1 MSLQGTKQLFYFLS
15 LRGTKQ
21 SCGHNELT
29 AEFEC
34 LFIIPKDCFVP
45 RNDRKNNLRNCFVPR
60 NDNIKNK
67 TMKAYNPIWSE
78 NDFIHKTAQKWLKQG
93 FLNKEQSIEIEKTY
107 LHDYYDP
114 NIFLKIGL
122 FIFTILAAGVSVSLM
137 SVFFISIYEENINIA
152 AVIQSTIVGGI
163 FLILLENLIKGRKLY
178 HSGVDNALIYMTL
191 GAFCAGI
198 YFLFEKLNPPTWLF
212 LMLFLPLFVAT
223 TVRYAES
230 VVCTLTYFL
239 ILGIFVTIA
248 LESFWGKTLLP
259 FIVMIVSAGIYFAVK
274 KLSTRKDY
282 LYYETCLTILKTLSL
297 ITFYLGGNYLIVRE
311 GNALINNL
319 SLSVSPQV
327 AFAPMF
333 YFFTALIPLIYIF
346 FGLRNRDRLIMV
358 LGLITLGFS
367 IFTYRFYFSI
377 LPVEIALTLG
387 GILLIALSGG
397 LIQYL
402 KTEKKGFTYQP
413 DDEFEG
419 FNLEAMLMSQ
429 LVQSK
434 IPQQGDTF
442 RFGGGDSGGGGA
454 GGSY

>member
-1 MSLQGTKQLFYFLS
+1 
-15 LRGTKQ
+15 
-21 SCGHNELT
+21 
-29 AEFEC
+29 
-34 LFIIPKDCFVP
+34 
-45 RNDRKNNLRNCFVPR
+45 
-60 NDNIKNK
+60 
-67 TMKAYNPIWSE
+67 MKAYNPLWSE
-78 NDFIHKTAQKWLKQG
+78 NDFIQKTAQKWLKQG
-93 FLNKEQSIEIEKTY
+93 FLSKDQSFEIEKNY
-107 LHDYYDP
+107 PNDYYDP

-122 FIFTILAAGVSVSLM
+122 FVFTILAASVSVSLI
-137 SVFFISIYEENINIA
+137 SIFFISIYQTNMNA
-152 AVIQSTIVGGI
+152 AFVIQSLLVGGV
-163 FLILLENLIKGRKLY
+163 FLLLLENLIKGRKLY
-178 HSGVDNALIYMTL
+178 HSGVDNALIYMAL
-191 GAFCAGI
+191 GAFCSAL

-223 TVRYAES
+223 TIRYAES

-259 FIVMIVSAGIYFAVK
+259 FIVMIVSAVIYFVVK
-274 KLSTRKDY
+274 KLATRKDY

-333 YFFTALIPLIYIF
+333 YFFTVVIPIAYIF
-346 FGLRNRDRLIMV
+346 FGLRYRDRLILI
-358 LGLITLGFS
+358 LGMITLGFS

-387 GILLIALSGG
+387 GVLLIALSAG

-442 RFGGGDSGGGGA
+442 RFGGGDTGGGGA
-454 GGSY
+454 GGNY

>member
-1 MSLQGTKQLFYFLS
+1 
-15 LRGTKQ
+15 
-21 SCGHNELT
+21 
-29 AEFEC
+29 
-34 LFIIPKDCFVP
+34 
-45 RNDRKNNLRNCFVPR
+45 
-60 NDNIKNK
+60 
-67 TMKAYNPIWSE
+67 MKAYNPLWSE
-78 NDFIHKTAQKWLKQG
+78 NDFIQKTAQKWLKQG
-93 FLNKEQSIEIEKTY
+93 FLSKDQFLEVEKTY
-107 LHDYYDP
+107 AHDYYDP

-122 FIFTILAAGVSVSLM
+122 FIFTILVASVSISLM
-137 SVFFISIYEENINIA
+137 SIFFITIYEANLNA
-152 AVIQSTIVGGI
+152 AFVIQSLLIGGV
-163 FLILLENLIKGRKLY
+163 FLFLLENLIKGRKLY
-178 HSGVDNALIYMTL
+178 HSGVDNALIYMAL
-191 GAFCAGI
+191 GAFCTTI

-212 LMLFLPLFVAT
+212 LMLFLPLFVAIT
-223 TVRYAES
+223 IRYAES

-259 FIVMIVSAGIYFAVK
+259 FIVMIVSAGMYFAVK

-319 SLSVSPQV
+319 SLPVSPQV

-333 YFFTALIPLIYIF
+333 YFFSITIPIAYIF
-346 FGLRNRDRLIMV
+346 FGLRFRDRLILI

-367 IFTYRFYFSI
+367 VFTYKFYFSI
-377 LPVEIALTLG
+377 LPIEISLTLG
-387 GILLIALSGG
+387 GILLIALAGG
-397 LIQYL
+397 LIHYL
-402 KTEKKGFTYQP
+402 KTTKHGFTYQP
-413 DDEFEG
+413 DNEFEG

-454 GGSY
+454 GGNY

>member
-1 MSLQGTKQLFYFLS
+1 
-15 LRGTKQ
+15 
-21 SCGHNELT
+21 
-29 AEFEC
+29 
-34 LFIIPKDCFVP
+34 
-45 RNDRKNNLRNCFVPR
+45 
-60 NDNIKNK
+60 
-67 TMKAYNPIWSE
+67 MKAYNPQWSE
-78 NDFIHKTAQKWLKQG
+78 NDFIQKTAQKWPKQG
-93 FLNKEQSIEIEKTY
+93 FLSKEQFSEIEKTY
-107 LHDYYDP
+107 AHDYYDP

-122 FIFTILAAGVSVSLM
+122 FVFTILAASVSVSLM
-137 SVFFISIYEENINIA
+137 SVFQYWIFENHFNMTLI
-152 AVIQSTIVGGI
+152 IQGLLVGSV
-163 FLILLENLIKGRKLY
+163 FLLLLESLIKGRNLY

-191 GAFCAGI
+191 GSFCTSI
-198 YFLFEKLNPPTWLF
+198 YFIFEQLNPPTWLF
-212 LMLFLPLFVAT
+212 LMLFLPLFVTAT
-223 TVRYAES
+223 IRYAES
-230 VVCTLTYFL
+230 VICTLTYFL
-239 ILGIFVTIA
+239 ILAIFVTIA

-327 AFAPMF
+327 VFAPIF
-333 YFFTALIPLIYIF
+333 YFFTAIIPLGYIL
-346 FGLRNRDRLIMV
+346 FGLKNRDRLILI
-358 LGLITLGFS
+358 LGLIALGFS
-367 IFTYRFYFSI
+367 IFTYKFYFSI
-377 LPVEIALTLG
+377 LPIEIALTLG
-387 GILLIALSGG
+387 GILLIALAGG

-454 GGSY
+454 GGNY

>member
-1 MSLQGTKQLFYFLS
+1 MSKD
-15 LRGTKQ
+15 Q
-21 SCGHNELT
+21 S
-29 AEFEC
+29 F
-34 LFIIPKDCFVP
+34 
-45 RNDRKNNLRNCFVPR
+45 
-60 NDNIKNK
+60 
-67 TMKAYNPIWSE
+67 
-78 NDFIHKTAQKWLKQG
+78 
-93 FLNKEQSIEIEKTY
+93 EIEKNY
-107 LHDYYDP
+107 PHDYYDP

-122 FIFTILAAGVSVSLM
+122 FVFTILAASVSVSLI
-137 SVFFISIYEENINIA
+137 SIFFISIYQTNMNA
-152 AVIQSTIVGGI
+152 AFVIQSLLVGGV
-163 FLILLENLIKGRKLY
+163 FLLLLENLIKGRKLY
-178 HSGVDNALIYMTL
+178 HSGVDNALIYMAL
-191 GAFCAGI
+191 GAFCSAL

-223 TVRYAES
+223 TIRYAES

-259 FIVMIVSAGIYFAVK
+259 FIVMIVSAVIYFVVK
-274 KLSTRKDY
+274 KLATRKDY

-333 YFFTALIPLIYIF
+333 YFFTAIIPMAYIF
-346 FGLRNRDRLIMV
+346 FGLRYRDRLIMI

-387 GILLIALSGG
+387 GILLIGLSAG

-434 IPQQGDTF
+434 ISQQGDTF
-442 RFGGGDSGGGGA
+442 RFGGGDTGGGGA
-454 GGSY
+454 GGNY

>member
-1 MSLQGTKQLFYFLS
+1 MT
-15 LRGTKQ
+15 
-21 SCGHNELT
+21 E
-29 AEFEC
+29 
-34 LFIIPKDCFVP
+34 PKTH
-45 RNDRKNNLRNCFVPR
+45 KS
-60 NDNIKNK
+60 
-67 TMKAYNPIWSE
+67 MKAYNPLWSE
-78 NDFIHKTAQKWLKQG
+78 NDFIQKTAQKWLKKG
-93 FLNKEQSIEIEKTY
+93 FLSKEQAFENDKTY
-107 LHDYYDP
+107 SDDYYDP

-122 FIFTILAAGVSVSLM
+122 FIFTILAASVSVSLM
-137 SVFFISIYEENINIA
+137 SIFFYWVYENHFNTGVVIQSLLVGIVFFI
-152 AVIQSTIVGGI
+152 
-163 FLILLENLIKGRKLY
+163 LLESLIKGRKLY
-178 HSGVDNALIYMTL
+178 HSGVDNALIYMGL
-191 GAFCAGI
+191 GSFCTTI
-198 YFLFEKLNPPTWLF
+198 YFLFEKINPPTWLF
-212 LMLFLPLFVAT
+212 LILFLPLFIAT
-223 TVRYAES
+223 TIRYAES

-259 FIVMIVSAGIYFAVK
+259 FIVMIVSAGIYFTVK

-333 YFFTALIPLIYIF
+333 YFFTAIIPIGYIF
-346 FGLRNRDRLIMV
+346 YGLKNRDRLTLI

-367 IFTYRFYFSI
+367 IFTYKFYFSM
-377 LPVEIALTLG
+377 LTVEIALTLG
-387 GILLIALSGG
+387 GVLLIALSGG
-397 LIQYL
+397 LIHYL
-402 KTEKKGFTYQP
+402 KTTKHGFTYQP

-434 IPQQGDTF
+434 IPQQSDTF

-454 GGSY
+454 GGNY

>member
-1 MSLQGTKQLFYFLS
+1 
-15 LRGTKQ
+15 
-21 SCGHNELT
+21 
-29 AEFEC
+29 
-34 LFIIPKDCFVP
+34 
-45 RNDRKNNLRNCFVPR
+45 
-60 NDNIKNK
+60 
-67 TMKAYNPIWSE
+67 MKAYNPLWSE
-78 NDFIHKTAQKWLKQG
+78 NDFIQKTAQKWLKKG
-93 FLNKEQSIEIEKTY
+93 FLSKEQFSEIENTY
-107 LHDYYDP
+107 AHDYYDP

-122 FIFTILAAGVSVSLM
+122 FIFTNLAASVSVSLM
-137 SVFFISIYEENINIA
+137 SIFFVSIYESNLNVA
-152 AVIQSTIVGGI
+152 VVIQSLLVGGV
-163 FLILLENLIKGRKLY
+163 FLTLLEKLIQDRNLY
-178 HSGVDNALIYMTL
+178 HSGVDNALIYMAL
-191 GAFCAGI
+191 SSFCAAI

-212 LMLFLPLFVAT
+212 LFLFLPLFIAT
-223 TVRYAES
+223 TIRYAES

-259 FIVMIVSAGIYFAVK
+259 FIVMIVSAGIYFVVK

-333 YFFTALIPLIYIF
+333 YFFTTIIPIAYIF
-346 FGLRNRDRLIMV
+346 FGLRYRDRLV
-358 LGLITLGFS
+358 LILGMITLGFS
-367 IFTYRFYFSI
+367 IFTYRFYYSI

-387 GILLIALSGG
+387 GVFLIALAGG

-454 GGSY
+454 GGNY

>member
-1 MSLQGTKQLFYFLS
+1 
-15 LRGTKQ
+15 
-21 SCGHNELT
+21 
-29 AEFEC
+29 
-34 LFIIPKDCFVP
+34 
-45 RNDRKNNLRNCFVPR
+45 
-60 NDNIKNK
+60 
-67 TMKAYNPIWSE
+67 MKAYNPQWSE
-78 NDFIHKTAQKWLKQG
+78 NDFIQKTAQKWLKQG
-93 FLNKEQSIEIEKTY
+93 FLSKEQFSEIEESY
-107 LHDYYDP
+107 PHDFYDP

-122 FIFTILAAGVSVSLM
+122 FIFTILAAGFSIGIMSIFFVDIYNNYLKTAAIIQSLL
-137 SVFFISIYEENINIA
+137 SGGVFF
-152 AVIQSTIVGGI
+152 
-163 FLILLENLIKGRKLY
+163 FLLENLIKGRKLY

-191 GAFCAGI
+191 GAFGTTI
-198 YFLFEKLNPPTWLF
+198 FFLFEKLNPPTWLF
-212 LMLFLPLFVAT
+212 LMLFLPLFIAT
-223 TVRYAES
+223 TIRYAES

-239 ILGIFVTIA
+239 ILGISVTIA

-259 FIVMIVSAGIYFAVK
+259 FIVMLVSAAIYFTVK

-333 YFFTALIPLIYIF
+333 YFFTAIIPIGYIF
-346 FGLRNRDRLIMV
+346 FGLRYRDRLIMI

-367 IFTYRFYFSI
+367 IFTYRFYFAI
-377 LPVEIALTLG
+377 LQVEIALTLG
-387 GILLIALSGG
+387 GILLIALAGG

-402 KTEKKGFTYQP
+402 KTTKKGFTYQP

-429 LVQSK
+429 IVQSK
-434 IPQQGDTF
+434 IPQQGDNF
-442 RFGGGDSGGGGA
+442 RFGGGETGGGGA
-454 GGSY
+454 GGNY